1 MKNPTQKKYIKYI
14 KDIKIYK
21 TNEVYLKNYFS
32 I

>member
-1 MKNPTQKKYIKYI
+1 MKNPMKRKYIKYI

-21 TNEVYLKNYFS
+21 TNEIYLKNDFS

>member
-1 MKNPTQKKYIKYI
+1 MKNLTQRRYIKYI

-21 TNEVYLKNYFS
+21 ANEIYLKNYFS